1 VADAYKELVNWA
13 GGVVSSMPPDQ
24 IPDEAIPQGINTAF
38 LKVGGGKT
46 GIGTRPGLKT
56 VNTTALSSSPALHWQ
71 HVYSYSNGTGY
82 NNYLVTCTNDGKL
95 YYKNSDDTY
104 TSALAPPANFPSP
117 SSLCFSSGDNPV
129 DGTVLSNRLFLLN
142 SNGEK
147 RSLVNQT
154 YVPWGLSPIAT
165 WTTADN
171 GSGSSSM
178 PNETYDVTITSY
190 NSTSGGESSSAT
202 FKSQA
207 LASSNHRIEVTITP
221 TSAESAQY
229 THWRVFIRRQ
239 TTQAKL
245 YQVFTLENSGGTS
258 IVTDGNIPIATT
270 TVYVDLSA
278 AQIAALT
285 TEAPSTTE
293 NNGPPTKAKNVITFG
308 RRLIVSDGQKIYW
321 SKQDRGDN
329 FSSTSFEPIET
340 GEGDEVRGMHPYS
353 DELLLIFMSTA
364 IWGIFGNDP
373 QTWAIKPVDLTVG
386 ITSHNSIVPFEG
398 RVGWWDP
405 AIGPVYYDGSQITR
419 IGLLELGPSA
429 VTSDLNQSRASY
441 VYAGHEHS
449 GYRVIWA
456 TSSIGSSTNDRLFV
470 YNYQLNRF
478 EASYWNAIDAAS
490 LCATIAVDGSQRLY
504 LGGYYG
510 QSFYFDR
517 LSKNDG
523 VPSGTTKGTFLPTT
537 TSVSTLSGTGF
548 YNTGSKLVG
557 RKVVVV
563 DDEGRPV
570 DKKRITSNDATT
582 LTLDSAVTG
591 LDLSTTYTFYVGSPD
606 FRFFGKWIDHE
617 QPFLRKR
624 YDWFYLHLG
633 SDTNVADTVIT
644 SQLEFNTASA
654 QTTST
659 SVSGGALWDVSKW
672 DSAKWGA
679 GNTLK
684 LRIPIARNATAARP
698 VVYCFTPGRDIV
710 VYKVAMLSRLLSDR
724 YYG

>member
-1 VADAYKELVNWA
+1 MADAYKELVNWA

-95 YYKNSDDTY
+95 YYRNSDDTY

-171 GSGSSSM
+171 SGGSSSM

-190 NSTSGGESSSAT
+190 NATSGGESSSAT

-340 GEGDEVRGMHPYS
+340 GEGD
-353 DELLLIFMSTA
+353 
-364 IWGIFGNDP
+364 
-373 QTWAIKPVDLTVG
+373 
-386 ITSHNSIVPFEG
+386 
-398 RVGWWDP
+398 DP
-405 AIGPVYYDGSQITR
+405 AGG
-419 IGLLELGPSA
+419 
-429 VTSDLNQSRASY
+429 RAF
-441 VYAGHEHS
+441 AK
-449 GYRVIWA
+449 
-456 TSSIGSSTNDRLFV
+456 SS
-470 YNYQLNRF
+470 
-478 EASYWNAIDAAS
+478 E
-490 LCATIAVDGSQRLY
+490 
-504 LGGYYG
+504 
-510 QSFYFDR
+510 
-517 LSKNDG
+517 
-523 VPSGTTKGTFLPTT
+523 
-537 TSVSTLSGTGF
+537 
-548 YNTGSKLVG
+548 
-557 RKVVVV
+557 
-563 DDEGRPV
+563 
-570 DKKRITSNDATT
+570 
-582 LTLDSAVTG
+582 
-591 LDLSTTYTFYVGSPD
+591 
-606 FRFFGKWIDHE
+606 FR
-617 QPFLRKR
+617 R
-624 YDWFYLHLG
+624 
-633 SDTNVADTVIT
+633 
-644 SQLEFNTASA
+644 
-654 QTTST
+654 
-659 SVSGGALWDVSKW
+659 
-672 DSAKWGA
+672 
-679 GNTLK
+679 
-684 LRIPIARNATAARP
+684 
-698 VVYCFTPGRDIV
+698 
-710 VYKVAMLSRLLSDR
+710 
-724 YYG
+724 